1 MSNRF
6 IYDNENDLVKP
17 KATCACYTCA
27 YRNKKVKD
35 GYARGRC
42 EKYAKPNWKPNDV
55 LFHDKK
61 CEFYKKEGKSSSLR
75 VRLINLIHFKIGKAK
90 KEK

>member
-6 IYDNENDLVKP
+6 IYDNENDLIKP

-27 YRNKKVKD
+27 YRNKEFED
-35 GYARGRC
+35 GYAKSRC
-42 EKYAKPNWKPNDV
+42 EKYVKPNYKPWDV
-55 LFHDKK
+55 LLHDKK
-61 CEFYKKEGKSSSLR
+61 CEFYKKEDKSSSLR
-75 VRLINLIHFKIGKAK
+75 VRLINLIHTKIGKTK